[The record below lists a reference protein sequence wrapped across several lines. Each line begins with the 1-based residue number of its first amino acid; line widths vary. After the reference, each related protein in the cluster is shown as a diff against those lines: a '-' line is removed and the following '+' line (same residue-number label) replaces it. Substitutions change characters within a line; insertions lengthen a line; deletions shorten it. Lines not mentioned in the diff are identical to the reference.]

1 MADAQLPCEAENGE
15 AVLAAPAPLDTSI
28 SLAAGTDAPERNGD
42 PAADKVIVLPPPLPT
57 DETVAREAIDDTP
70 ILELSVQD
78 AALAPAPEQMSDE
91 TASPREDD
99 SPTIADQHANGAPAT
114 GLVEISPIFS
124 AIETSERITAAQQPL
139 PTPEID
145 AFESGLVVLRLP
157 ALPNGYDAETAAPP
171 ADIAPTQEQQPAAAP
186 QHPHSELVFLSVA
199 EPAPP
204 SAEDP
209 LPLLEDVPPDTAAKI
224 AEEANATAVALETLT
239 QLLAEKLPE
248 LEAAAARHAAQG
260 SFRDVHSLADSLRP
274 LHTPVSPPPMLPA
287 HVAAAALPYAEPEPA
302 RRGRGAM
309 VGSFLA
315 GFSLS
320 WVVGAVLY
328 MFLTAG

>member
-1 MADAQLPCEAENGE
+1 MADAQLPREAENGE
-15 AVLAAPAPLDTSI
+15 AALAAPAPLDTSI

-42 PAADKVIVLPPPLPT
+42 PAADSVIILPPPLP
-57 DETVAREAIDDTP
+57 DETAQREGIDDTP

-78 AALAPAPEQMSDE
+78 APLAPAPEQMNDE
-91 TASPREDD
+91 TTSPREDD
-99 SPTIADQHANGAPAT
+99 SPTIADQHANGAPAS

-124 AIETSERITAAQQPL
+124 AIEAGERITAAQQPL
-139 PTPEID
+139 PTPQID
-145 AFESGLVVLRLP
+145 AFEVGLVVLRQSAP
-157 ALPNGYDAETAAPP
+157 PNGYDAETAAPP
-171 ADIAPTQEQQPAAAP
+171 PDTATTQELQPAAAP
-186 QHPHSELVFLSVA
+186 EHPPSELVFLSVA

-204 SAEDP
+204 SAQDP

-302 RRGRGAM
+302 ARGRGAM